1 MTNIPRFE
9 TDAVRSYYDRHTSR
23 FLAWGQGGDAG
34 AIHRAVWGPGV
45 DTREAAFR
53 YVEDRI
59 AETLPGA
66 ASAGAAV
73 TVADFGC
80 GIGATLCSLAERFP
94 ALRGVG
100 VTLSPLQARIA
111 RERIVRRGLDDRI
124 ACIEGDFCDL
134 SLDLPRPPASGA
146 DAPREDLIYAIES
159 FVHSTNPAFFFI
171 QCARRLRPGGRL
183 IICDDMLRPAAG
195 RPRAAARTINRFRR
209 GWRINTLVDRNELRT
224 LAAGG
229 GFLHESTDD
238 LTPHLEL
245 RRPRD
250 HAIALFA
257 AAARF
262 LPLNGPFGHL
272 TGGAALATGLQRGW
286 LGYDLAFFRRA
297 DD

>member
-1 MTNIPRFE
+1 MTTIPPFGP
-9 TDAVRSYYDRHTSR
+9 DAVRRYYDRHTDR

-45 DTREAAFR
+45 ATREAAFR

-59 AETLPGA
+59 AETLRHATPAGGA
-66 ASAGAAV
+66 MN
-73 TVADFGC
+73 VADFGC

-94 ALRGVG
+94 VLRGVG
-100 VTLSPLQARIA
+100 VTLSPIQARIA
-111 RERIVRRGLDDRI
+111 RERIAQRGLADRI
-124 ACIEGDFCDL
+124 GCIEGDFCDL
-134 SLDLPRPPASGA
+134 SLALPVSPTSGS

-171 QCARRLRPGGRL
+171 QCARRLRPGGWL
-183 IICDDMLRPAAG
+183 IICDDMLRPAAHQ
-195 RPRAAARTINRFRR
+195 PRAAARTINRFRR
-209 GWRINTLVDRNELRT
+209 GWRINTLVDRNELRS

-229 GFLHESTDD
+229 GFLHDSTDD

-257 AAARF
+257 AATRF

-272 TGGAALATGLQRGW
+272 TGGAALATGLYRGW
-286 LGYDLAFFRRA
+286 LGYDLAVFRRT